1 MEGGESAEGASN
13 RDEKEG
19 VWEEHPNM
27 LTSMDNLAWT
37 WEWQGRRMR
46 IASRW
51 FRLPTTG
58 L

>member
-1 MEGGESAEGASN
+1 MEGGGSAEGASKG
-13 RDEKEG
+13 DEKEG
-19 VWEEHPNM
+19 AWEEHPNT

-46 IASRW
+46 ITLRW
-51 FRLPTTG
+51 LRLPTTG